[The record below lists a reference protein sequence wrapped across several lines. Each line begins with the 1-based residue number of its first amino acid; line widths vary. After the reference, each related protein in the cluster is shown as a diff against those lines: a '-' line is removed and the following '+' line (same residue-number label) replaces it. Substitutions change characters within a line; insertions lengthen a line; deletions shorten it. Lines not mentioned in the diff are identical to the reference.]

1 MSEKEPKHGFGGIR
15 SKFIIGGS
23 IRNCTFANGAGI
35 ESDVISDVDFQGTM
49 FLGST
54 SSEACL
60 LLKQYV
66 EKLQTNE
73 SWKQEISARL
83 EELST
88 QRDKT
93 SFSSKYMSLISFINE
108 HTTLSATILPI
119 LNKIAE
125 MASI

>member
-1 MSEKEPKHGFGGIR
+1 MSEKDSKHGFGGIR
-15 SKFIIGGS
+15 SKLIIGGS

-35 ESDVISDVDFQGTM
+35 ESDVISDVDFHGTM

-66 EKLQTNE
+66 ETLQTNE

-83 EELST
+83 EELSL
-88 QRDKT
+88 QRDKS
-93 SFSSKYMSLISFINE
+93 SFTKKYLALISFINE
-108 HTTLSATILPI
+108 HTTLATTILPI
-119 LNKIAE
+119 LHRIAE
-125 MASI
+125 MASS